1 MSNPHR
7 TPTPPST
14 TRLLHE
20 LQIYSAEP
28 NDALLHLGPISDEQ
42 ILHWEA
48 VLKGVKG
55 SGYEGTTAT
64 IFYSVSSTGAAFG
77 QESHEERWAAA
88 IRI

>member
-14 TRLLHE
+14 KRLLHE

-42 ILHWEA
+42 VLHWEA

-55 SGYEGTTAT
+55 SGYEGTTTT
-64 IFYSVSSTGAAFG
+64 ISYSFLFYGGSVWTRWHGVRGAAIG
-77 QESHEERWAAA
+77 
-88 IRI
+88 I